1 MGSTLTNKEKDWD
14 LVIEPV
20 SSSMQ
25 ALRISQIW
33 KYRDLISL
41 FVHRDFVAVYK
52 QTILGPI
59 WFFLQPILTTIIFT
73 VVFGTAAKLSTDG
86 LPKPVFY
93 MSGIV
98 LWNYFSE
105 VLLKSSETFI
115 AYRYIFAKVYFPRLV
130 VPISI
135 VFSNMLKLGVQLIL
149 FFAVYLYYCI
159 TTDLIEPTWHL
170 LLIPLLIV
178 PIALMG
184 MGCGLLVAAL
194 TVKFRDLKFM
204 VNFAVD
210 LLKYVSPI
218 IFPLSMIDGTLQTL
232 ILLNPMSAIIET
244 FRVLCFGQGEF
255 EWIYLASSLGMT
267 FVLLA
272 VGLFYFAKAEKT
284 FIDTV

>member
-1 MGSTLTNKEKDWD
+1 
-14 LVIEPV
+14 
-20 SSSMQ
+20 
-25 ALRISQIW
+25 
-33 KYRDLISL
+33 
-41 FVHRDFVAVYK
+41 
-52 QTILGPI
+52 
-59 WFFLQPILTTIIFT
+59 
-73 VVFGTAAKLSTDG
+73 
-86 LPKPVFY
+86 
-93 MSGIV
+93 
-98 LWNYFSE
+98 
-105 VLLKSSETFI
+105 
-115 AYRYIFAKVYFPRLV
+115 
-130 VPISI
+130 
-135 VFSNMLKLGVQLIL
+135 
-149 FFAVYLYYCI
+149 
-159 TTDLIEPTWHL
+159 
-170 LLIPLLIV
+170 
-178 PIALMG
+178 
-184 MGCGLLVAAL
+184 VAAL

>member
-1 MGSTLTNKEKDWD
+1 LINKEKDWD

-20 SSSMQ
+20 NSSMR
-25 ALRISQIW
+25 ALRLSQIW

-73 VVFGTAAKLSTDG
+73 VVFGTAANLSTDG

-105 VLLKSSETFI
+105 VLLKSSDTFI

-135 VFSNMLKLGVQLIL
+135 VFSNMLKLGVQLML

-159 TTDLIEPTWHL
+159 TTDLIEPTWNL
-170 LLIPLLIV
+170 LYIPLLII

-184 MGCGLLVAAL
+184 MGAGLLVAAL

-204 VNFAVD
+204 VSFAVD

-218 IFPLSMIDGTLQTL
+218 IFPLSMIDGNLQTL
-232 ILLNPMSAIIET
+232 ILINPMSAIIET

-255 EWIYLASSLGMT
+255 EWIYLISSFATTL
-267 FVLLA
+267 VLLA
-272 VGLFYFAKAEKT
+272 IGLFYFAKAEKT